1 MKNIILI
8 LFLSLSTFAF
18 SQDVTVVHFNYEW
31 NSRNGFKKLDNLK
44 SAKSYF
50 DKVFVRGFKI
60 LTDPKVDMRSK
71 KFALHVVKSLVLTI
85 PYSLLFVLG
94 KVQYAYVESQS
105 KSLRESIK
113 SVPTIIIYKG
123 DKPVARFE
131 AGLSMK
137 IEIPLDKLQEIVNRH
152 KD

>member
-1 MKNIILI
+1 MKNFILTLI
-8 LFLSLSTFAF
+8 LFISSFAF

-44 SAKSYF
+44 SA
-50 DKVFVRGFKI
+50 
-60 LTDPKVDMRSK
+60 
-71 KFALHVVKSLVLTI
+71 
-85 PYSLLFVLG
+85 

-131 AGLSMK
+131 AGLSMRVE
-137 IEIPLDKLQEIVNRH
+137 IELDKLQEIVNRH
-152 KD
+152 ID

>member
-8 LFLSLSTFAF
+8 LSLFISSFAF

-44 SAKSYF
+44 SAK
-50 DKVFVRGFKI
+50 
-60 LTDPKVDMRSK
+60 
-71 KFALHVVKSLVLTI
+71 
-85 PYSLLFVLG
+85 
-94 KVQYAYVESQS
+94 VQYAYIENQS
-105 KSLRESIK
+105 KNLQESIK
-113 SVPTIIIYKG
+113 SEPTIIIYKG

-137 IEIPLDKLQEIVNRH
+137 IEILCI
-152 KD
+152 

>member
-44 SAKSYF
+44 SA
-50 DKVFVRGFKI
+50 
-60 LTDPKVDMRSK
+60 
-71 KFALHVVKSLVLTI
+71 
-85 PYSLLFVLG
+85 

>member
-44 SAKSYF
+44 SA
-50 DKVFVRGFKI
+50 
-60 LTDPKVDMRSK
+60 
-71 KFALHVVKSLVLTI
+71 
-85 PYSLLFVLG
+85 

-137 IEIPLDKLQEIVNRH
+137 IEIPLDKLQEIVNRY
-152 KD
+152 KN

>member
-1 MKNIILI
+1 MKNFILTLI
-8 LFLSLSTFAF
+8 LFISSFAF
-18 SQDVTVVHFNYEW
+18 SQDITVVHFNYEW

-44 SAKSYF
+44 SA
-50 DKVFVRGFKI
+50 
-60 LTDPKVDMRSK
+60 
-71 KFALHVVKSLVLTI
+71 
-85 PYSLLFVLG
+85 

-137 IEIPLDKLQEIVNRH
+137 IEIELDKLQEIVNRH
-152 KD
+152 ID

>member
-1 MKNIILI
+1 MKNFILTLI
-8 LFLSLSTFAF
+8 LFISSFAF

-44 SAKSYF
+44 SA
-50 DKVFVRGFKI
+50 
-60 LTDPKVDMRSK
+60 
-71 KFALHVVKSLVLTI
+71 
-85 PYSLLFVLG
+85 

-131 AGLSMK
+131 AGLSMR
-137 IEIPLDKLQEIVNRH
+137 IEIELDKLQEIVNRH
-152 KD
+152 ID

>member
-8 LFLSLSTFAF
+8 LSLFISSFAF

-44 SAKSYF
+44 SAK
-50 DKVFVRGFKI
+50 
-60 LTDPKVDMRSK
+60 
-71 KFALHVVKSLVLTI
+71 
-85 PYSLLFVLG
+85 
-94 KVQYAYVESQS
+94 VQYAYIENQS
-105 KSLRESIK
+105 KNLQESIK

-137 IEIPLDKLQEIVNRH
+137 IEIPLDKLQEIVNRY
-152 KD
+152 KN

>member
-1 MKNIILI
+1 MKNFILTLI
-8 LFLSLSTFAF
+8 LFISSFAF

-44 SAKSYF
+44 SA
-50 DKVFVRGFKI
+50 
-60 LTDPKVDMRSK
+60 
-71 KFALHVVKSLVLTI
+71 
-85 PYSLLFVLG
+85 

-137 IEIPLDKLQEIVNRH
+137 IEIELDKLQEIVNRH
-152 KD
+152 ID

>member
-1 MKNIILI
+1 MKNFILTLI
-8 LFLSLSTFAF
+8 LFISSFAF
-18 SQDVTVVHFNYEW
+18 SQDITVVHFNYEW

-44 SAKSYF
+44 SAK
-50 DKVFVRGFKI
+50 
-60 LTDPKVDMRSK
+60 
-71 KFALHVVKSLVLTI
+71 
-85 PYSLLFVLG
+85 
-94 KVQYAYVESQS
+94 VQYAYIESQS

-137 IEIPLDKLQEIVNRH
+137 IEIELDKLQEIVNRH
-152 KD
+152 ID